1 VILTRLQRVTFLAA
15 HKYLGLTKEVIR
27 TEKSINELSRHPLP
41 TSFYELGGMSR
52 LRQRFL
58 PETKI
63 VDGGRSESETDYFA
77 LDPPTPQGGHQ
88 RPFFAGRVP
97 VSETPADG
105 IKLRFR
111 SRSSAGSPIRKAQHR
126 NVEPEGE
133 EKGKSSSSAQTNM
146 KRSPS
151 ERAASFGLGPVDDFD
166 LREAVMDCISK
177 SIGLV
182 QSSPSNPASPEAS
195 PDLASVDPRMSP
207 RPPPFSSS
215 FGSLSF
221 LGVQGRDDDSTITG
235 SSSSQATESD
245 LDNEVEILYF
255 PRDSTLVKAS
265 ERNAGLYYVIDG
277 FLDVFIPTE
286 GTVLNELP
294 RGTQEQKDPPQAQHL
309 FSVQPGGIAGY
320 LSSISGFPSYVDIK
334 AKTDAYVGF
343 LPARSLDKIMD
354 RKPIVLLTLAKRL
367 ISLLSPLGTLSGL
380 QTLLLIF

>member
-1 VILTRLQRVTFLAA
+1 
-15 HKYLGLTKEVIR
+15 
-27 TEKSINELSRHPLP
+27 
-41 TSFYELGGMSR
+41 
-52 LRQRFL
+52 
-58 PETKI
+58 
-63 VDGGRSESETDYFA
+63 
-77 LDPPTPQGGHQ
+77 
-88 RPFFAGRVP
+88 
-97 VSETPADG
+97 
-105 IKLRFR
+105 
-111 SRSSAGSPIRKAQHR
+111 
-126 NVEPEGE
+126 
-133 EKGKSSSSAQTNM
+133 
-146 KRSPS
+146 
-151 ERAASFGLGPVDDFD
+151 VDDFD

-182 QSSPSNPASPEAS
+182 QSSPSNPASPEPS

-207 RPPPFSSS
+207 RPPPSSSS

-286 GTVLNELP
+286 GTVLKELP
-294 RGTQEQKDPPQAQHL
+294 RGTQEQKDTPQAQHL